1 MNTQFNTAFVNQNN
15 AVIALNL
22 DNKVNSLDVDLSYT
36 LHNEKNLAK
45 ADEILNQASALFLMA
60 D

>member
-1 MNTQFNTAFVNQNN
+1 MNTQFNTAFVKQNN
-15 AVIALNL
+15 AVIALNI

-36 LHNEKNLAK
+36 LHNEENLAK

>member
-22 DNKVNSLDVDLSYT
+22 DKVNSLDVDLSAT
-36 LHNEKNLAK
+36 LHNDENLAR
-45 ADEILNQASALFLMA
+45 ADEILNQAPALFLMA

>member
-22 DNKVNSLDVDLSYT
+22 DNKVNSLDIDLSYT
-36 LHNEKNLAK
+36 LHNEENLAR
-45 ADEILNQASALFLMA
+45 ADEILNQAPALFLMA

>member
-15 AVIALNL
+15 AVIALN
-22 DNKVNSLDVDLSYT
+22 VNSAGSIDIDLSCT
-36 LHNEKNLAK
+36 LHDEKNLAK
-45 ADEILNQASALFLMA
+45 ADEILNQIPALFLTA

>member
-22 DNKVNSLDVDLSYT
+22 DNSLDVDLSCT
-36 LHNEKNLAK
+36 LHNEENLAR
-45 ADEILNQASALFLMA
+45 ADEILNQAPALFLMA